1 MFGNIG
7 FSEMMV
13 IMVVGLLV
21 IGPKKLPELA
31 RTLGKSLNEF
41 RRMSLDLKTSLTTE
55 LEQEQTTRTQTPV
68 APRPAPMPSPAEPVG
83 EEAAAAAAAL
93 HAAQPEPVAPT
104 SQPVISNRDL
114 APLAKPLSPPPAPR
128 PVMAEGAIA
137 RGSLTSAPSAAVS
150 SASPVGSEGAVGEA
164 AAVPGSLGVKSSA
177 VEGAGPAGGVPSSAD
192 VVAKNTDNSGIP
204 V

>member
-7 FSEMMV
+7 FSEMMM
-13 IMVVGLLV
+13 ILVVGLLV

-41 RRMSLDLKTSLTTE
+41 RRMSLDIKTSLTTE

-68 APRPAPMPSPAEPVG
+68 TPRPAPMPSAAEPVG
-83 EEAAAAAAAL
+83 EEAAATAAAL
-93 HAAQPEPVAPT
+93 HATQPEPVAPT
-104 SQPVISNRDL
+104 SQPVISNREL

-137 RGSLTSAPSAAVS
+137 RGSLTSAPSA
-150 SASPVGSEGAVGEA
+150 SASSPAPVGSEGAAGEA
-164 AAVPGSLGVKSSA
+164 AAVPVSPEVPVSSEGVAKSSD
-177 VEGAGPAGGVPSSAD
+177 S
-192 VVAKNTDNSGIP
+192 SGIP